1 VVVALAI
8 TEVHKVEAGQ
18 FGFLDLLF
26 EATSAVGTTGLSRGI
41 TADMTDPG
49 KIILTM
55 AMYLGRLGPLTIA
68 LGLALKERRAV
79 YRFAEERVRL
89 G

>member
-1 VVVALAI
+1 
-8 TEVHKVEAGQ
+8 
-18 FGFLDLLF
+18 
-26 EATSAVGTTGLSRGI
+26 
-41 TADMTDPG
+41 MTDPG